1 MGSRP
6 DELSAEEAEKG
17 EQRMADS
24 GSQSAQARFG
34 TMRCNISENDL
45 CLEQEYQTVCNRA

>member
-1 MGSRP
+1 VGSRP